1 MTWPAPTRSDH
12 EAFCTTEGWQQ
23 VRDSQG
29 RTGTHHV
36 TYELHLHDGRIPRT
50 RISHPPDRSTY
61 GKSIW
66 AHILRDQLDVSE
78 AEFWACVQDKVKP
91 DRGEPRV
98 PAEALPAELVHLL
111 ITRLGLSDAE
121 VAKMSKA
128 DAIARMQEY
137 WSRPPEGDAAH

>member
-12 EAFCTTEGWQQ
+12 EAFCRTEGWEQ

-36 TYELHLHDGRIPRT
+36 TYEFRLHDGRILRT

-66 AHILRDQLDVSE
+66 SHILRDQLDVSD

-91 DRGEPRV
+91 DRGEPK
-98 PAEALPAELVHLL
+98 AHAQALPADLVHLL
-111 ITRLGLSDAE
+111 INRIGLSEAE
-121 VAKMSKA
+121 IASMTRA

-137 WSRPPEGDAAH
+137 WSKPAQGDA

>member
-12 EAFCTTEGWQQ
+12 EAFCMTEGWER

-36 TYELHLHDGRIPRT
+36 TYELHLHDGRILRT
-50 RISHPPDRSTY
+50 RISHPPDRSSY
-61 GKSIW
+61 GKAIW
-66 AHILRDQLDVSE
+66 AHILRDQLNIGE

-91 DRGEPRV
+91 DRGQPRM

-111 ITRLGLSDAE
+111 ITRLGLPEAE
-121 VAKMSKA
+121 VADMSKA

-137 WSRPPEGDAAH
+137 WSTSSSRDT

>member
-1 MTWPAPTRSDH
+1 M
-12 EAFCTTEGWQQ
+12 
-23 VRDSQG
+23 RDSQG
-29 RTGTHHV
+29 STGTHHV
-36 TYELHLHDGRIPRT
+36 TYELHLHDGRILRT

-66 AHILRDQLDVSE
+66 ANILRDQLDVSE

-121 VAKMSKA
+121 IAKMSKA